1 LLRSQRRKHF
11 GEEER
16 AWLRRNKDGKQKGKL
31 VMFERRRF
39 VRIPGSFVVFYRDI
53 TNEVSKA
60 DVTQTKNI
68 SLGGLLF
75 STDRQFEA
83 GRILELKI
91 KLPTSPDYIVVNVRV
106 VDSKQIV
113 KNLLSDTRVKFISL
127 KEEDR
132 DAIRKLVEHYS

>member
-1 LLRSQRRKHF
+1 
-11 GEEER
+11 
-16 AWLRRNKDGKQKGKL
+16 
-31 VMFERRRF
+31 MFERRRF